1 MACNSCAVADVV
13 AVPDVPRVPA
23 DAVEQVELFLS
34 CERCDDR
41 GYFLF
46 YIIDGA
52 RHCGQKEQ
60 HICWSHFTSLAPL
73 RMWSSVPSS
82 KVMTNVDSEKFK
94 IP

>member
-1 MACNSCAVADVV
+1 
-13 AVPDVPRVPA
+13 
-23 DAVEQVELFLS
+23 
-34 CERCDDR
+34 
-41 GYFLF
+41 LF

-82 KVMTNVDSEKFK
+82 KVMTNVDSAQFK